1 VTTLEQFPVRNRF
14 TGAVQFTAAIS
25 VTPDMLPSV
34 KLGLAVR
41 WGCGNDANLSDADLC
56 DANLRDANLSGADL
70 SDADLR
76 GANLSGANLSGAN
89 LSGADLRGA
98 NLRDANLSGADLSGA
113 NLRDANLSG
122 ADLSGA
128 NLSDA
133 NLRGANLRG
142 ANLSDADLRGA
153 NLSDAN
159 LRGANLSDADLRGA
173 NLRDA
178 NLSDANLKSFKADLW
193 ATLTMA
199 RHEVPALIA
208 ALRAGRVDGSQYEG
222 ACACLVGTLENAGA
236 TGLPHNSS
244 DPAEQWFLMIREGD
258 KPGDDTGGGFASA
271 KALEWALEYCAL
283 TGIELEA
290 EPAQ

>member
-41 WGCGNDANLSDADLC
+41 WGCGNDADLRGADLSDADLRDANLRDANLRDANLR
-56 DANLRDANLSGADL
+56 DANLRDANLSD
-70 SDADLR
+70 
-76 GANLSGANLSGAN
+76 AN

-98 NLRDANLSGADLSGA
+98 DLRGADLRGADLSGA

-122 ADLSGA
+122 ADLRGADLRGADLRGADLRGA
-128 NLSDA
+128 NLSGADLRGA
-133 NLRGANLRG
+133 DLRGADLRGANLRG
-142 ANLSDADLRGA
+142 ADLHG
-153 NLSDAN
+153 
-159 LRGANLSDADLRGA
+159 
-173 NLRDA
+173 
-178 NLSDANLKSFKADLW
+178 ANLKSFKADLW

-290 EPAQ
+290 EPTQ